1 MKGEMKGD
9 SGGSG
14 AAMLLFATTAWGS
27 LFHVGKAVI
36 AHVDPWWF
44 TVARYAGATAL
55 LVGLLAA
62 NGSLRWRLLGPN
74 AGRLAFHGIAGYCV
88 FGILVFIGLQ
98 WTVPSHGALIM
109 ATMPIS
115 TIVARSLIDRRLPP
129 SWTFAVAG
137 LALGGVFIVSGAAGS
152 GNPAA
157 SWHGDAVVFLGSL
170 GWVTY
175 TLGPGALPQLDSREY
190 TAFTLVLALPAIL
203 LAAALAEAAGI
214 AHMPSTAQWA
224 RVAPHIGYTILVP
237 TVAAALAFNRGV
249 RQLGPVNGMLFIN
262 IVPISALAIGVARG
276 QHPTAAE
283 MIGSALVVAAIVLQ
297 YRMLIAKP
305 AAAPAAA
312 RAGA

>member
-1 MKGEMKGD
+1 MKTD
-9 SGGSG
+9 SGVAG
-14 AAMLLFATTAWGS
+14 ASMLLFATTAWGS

-44 TVARYAGATAL
+44 TAARYAGATGV
-55 LVGLLAA
+55 LVAVLATT
-62 NGSLRWRLLGPN
+62 GSLRWRLLPPN
-74 AGRLAFHGIAGYCV
+74 ALRLAFHGIAGYGV

-98 WTVPSHGALIM
+98 WTLPSHGALIM

-129 SWTFAVAG
+129 AWTFVVAALALAGVFVVSGVAG
-137 LALGGVFIVSGAAGS
+137 SANA
-152 GNPAA
+152 AA

-175 TLGPGALPQLDSREY
+175 TLGTGALPQLDTREY

-203 LAAALAEAAGI
+203 LVVALAEALGI
-214 AHMPSTAQWA
+214 AHVPSAPEWA
-224 RVAPHIGYTILVP
+224 AVAPHIGYTIAVP

-249 RQLGPVNGMLFIN
+249 RQLGAVNAMLFIN
-262 IVPISALAIGVARG
+262 VVPISALAIGIARG

-283 MIGSALVVAAIVLQ
+283 LLGSALVVAAIVLQ
-297 YRMLIAKP
+297 YRMMSARP
-305 AAAPAAA
+305 VAAA
-312 RAGA
+312 AGIPVASRT